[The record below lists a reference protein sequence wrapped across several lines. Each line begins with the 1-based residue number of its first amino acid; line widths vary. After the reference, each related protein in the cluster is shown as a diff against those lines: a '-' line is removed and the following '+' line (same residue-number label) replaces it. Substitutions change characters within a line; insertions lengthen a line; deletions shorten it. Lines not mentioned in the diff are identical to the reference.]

1 MIGGGVLTLPYA
13 FGQMGIAGALIMQAV
28 SAVAAGFS
36 LYILVA
42 SARRTGARSYAEAS
56 GGETR
61 IE

>member
-56 GGETR
+56 
-61 IE
+61 